1 MTERP
6 HKGRSRPQRPGGRQ
20 RDMANEPCILAY
32 SGGLDTSALIPYIK
46 EQYGYGVIAA
56 LVDVGRNRNLPELK
70 ERALKAG
77 ALDALIIDAKEE
89 FARDFVLP
97 ALVAN
102 ALYEDKYPLVAA
114 LSRPLIA
121 KKIVDLAH
129 ERGATV
135 VAHGCT
141 AKGNDQVRF
150 DISFRCLDPGL
161 KIMGPAREWG
171 MNREEILDYCTARG
185 INVPLTKKN
194 PFSIDENL
202 WGRTIEC
209 GELEDAWAPVPEAAF
224 TETVNPKDAP
234 DDPREVVLTFEKG
247 VPVAVDGEKLGLLEL
262 IDRMDKIAGAH
273 GYGRV
278 DMIENRLVGIKSRE
292 IYEVPGALSLIMA
305 HRDLEELVMTRD
317 LLRYKAGVDQRMA
330 DMTYDAQWFSP
341 LADALRA
348 FVQETQKWVSGDV
361 RLSFFK
367 GNCTVVGRR
376 SPHSL
381 YVERLATY
389 GGGDEFAHD
398 AAVGFIQLWGLPMEV
413 AARRAQGML

>member
-1 MTERP
+1 
-6 HKGRSRPQRPGGRQ
+6 
-20 RDMANEPCILAY
+20 MANQLCVLAY
-32 SGGLDTSALIPYIK
+32 SGGLDTSALIPYLK
-46 EQYGYGVIAA
+46 ETHGYDVIAA
-56 LVDVGRNRNLPELK
+56 LVDVGRNHDLPELK
-70 ERALKAG
+70 NRALSAG
-77 ALDALIIDAKEE
+77 AVEAVIIDAKEE
-89 FARDFVLP
+89 FVQHFVLP
-97 ALVAN
+97 ALQAN
-102 ALYEDKYPLVAA
+102 TLYEDKYPLVAA
-114 LSRPLIA
+114 LSRPLIT

-129 ERGATV
+129 ERGARV

-150 DISFRCLDPGL
+150 DVSFRCLDPSL
-161 KIMGPAREWG
+161 TILGPAREWG
-171 MNREEILDYCTARG
+171 MNREEILDYCSARG

-234 DDPREVVLTFEKG
+234 DEPQEVVVSFEKG
-247 VPVAVDGEKLGLLEL
+247 VPVAIDEQAYPLLE
-262 IDRMDKIAGAH
+262 IIERMDKIAGAH

-292 IYEVPGALSLIMA
+292 IYEVPGALALIMA

-348 FVQETQKWVSGDV
+348 FVADTQKWVTGDV
-361 RLSFFK
+361 RLSLFK

-376 SPHSL
+376 SPYSL
-381 YVERLATY
+381 YVEELATY
-389 GGGDEFAHD
+389 GGGDQFSHD
-398 AAVGFIQLWGLPMEV
+398 AAVGFIRLWGLPMEV

>member
-6 HKGRSRPQRPGGRQ
+6 ESGHERPRRPGGWH
-20 RDMANEPCILAY
+20 MANELCVLAY

-46 EQYGYGVIAA
+46 ETYGYDVIAA

-70 ERALKAG
+70 ERALGAG
-77 ALDALIIDAKEE
+77 AVDAVIIDAKEE
-89 FARDFVLP
+89 FVRDFVLP
-97 ALVAN
+97 ALLAN
-102 ALYEDKYPLVAA
+102 ALYEGKYPLVAA

-129 ERGATV
+129 ERGARV

-150 DISFRCLDPGL
+150 DVSFRCLDPSL
-161 KIMGPAREWG
+161 RIMGPAREWG
-171 MNREEILDYCTARG
+171 MNREEILDYCAARN

-234 DDPREVVLTFEKG
+234 DEPQEVVVSFEKG
-247 VPVAVDGEKLGLLEL
+247 TPVAIDGQAYSLLDL
-262 IDRMDKIAGAH
+262 IDRMDKIGGAH
-273 GYGRV
+273 GFGRV

-292 IYEVPGALSLIMA
+292 IYEVPGALALITA

-348 FVQETQKWVSGDV
+348 FVLETQKWVTGDV

-367 GNCTVVGRR
+367 GSCTVVGRR
-376 SPHSL
+376 SPYSL
-381 YVERLATY
+381 YVEELATY
-389 GGGDEFAHD
+389 GCGDEFTHE

-413 AARRAQGML
+413 AARRAKGML

>member
-1 MTERP
+1 
-6 HKGRSRPQRPGGRQ
+6 
-20 RDMANEPCILAY
+20 MANELCILAY

-46 EQYGYGVIAA
+46 EQYGYDVIAA

-89 FARDFVLP
+89 FAQDFVLP

-150 DISFRCLDPGL
+150 DISFRCLDPSL

-234 DDPREVVLTFEKG
+234 DDPQEVVLTFEKG

-376 SPHSL
+376 SPYSL
-381 YVERLATY
+381 YVEQLATY

>member
-1 MTERP
+1 MASER
-6 HKGRSRPQRPGGRQ
+6 
-20 RDMANEPCILAY
+20 CVLAY
-32 SGGLDTSALIPYIK
+32 SGGLDTSALVPYIK
-46 EQYGYGVIAA
+46 ETYGCDVIAA
-56 LVDVGRNRNLPELK
+56 LVDAGRNRNLPELR
-70 ERALKAG
+70 ERALSAG
-77 ALDALIIDAKEE
+77 ALDSVIIDAKEE
-89 FARDFVLP
+89 FAQDFVLP
-97 ALVAN
+97 ALMAN
-102 ALYEDKYPLVAA
+102 ALYEGKYPLVAA

-121 KKIVDLAH
+121 KKIIDLAH

-150 DISFRCLDPGL
+150 DVSFRCIDPSI
-161 KIMGPAREWG
+161 KVMGPAREWG
-171 MNREEILDYCTARG
+171 MNREEILDYCSVRN

-194 PFSIDENL
+194 PFSVDENL

-209 GELEDAWAPVPEAAF
+209 GELEDAWAAVPEAAF

-234 DDPREVVLTFEKG
+234 DEPQEVVVSFEKG
-247 VPVAVDGEKLGLLEL
+247 VPVAVDGQKLGLVEL
-262 IDRMDKIAGAH
+262 IDAMDKIAGKH

-292 IYEVPGALSLIMA
+292 IYEVPGALALILA
-305 HRDLEELVMTRD
+305 HKDLEDLVMTRD
-317 LLRYKAGVDQRMA
+317 LLRYKGGVDRHMA

-348 FVQETQKWVSGDV
+348 FVNETQKWVTGDV

-367 GNCTVVGRR
+367 GNCVVVGRR

-381 YVERLATY
+381 YVENLATY
-389 GGGDEFAHD
+389 GDNDEFSHAS
-398 AAVGFIQLWGLPMEV
+398 AVGFIQLWGLPMEV
-413 AARRAQGML
+413 AARRAQGLL

>member
-1 MTERP
+1 
-6 HKGRSRPQRPGGRQ
+6 
-20 RDMANEPCILAY
+20 MANELCILAY

-46 EQYGYGVIAA
+46 EQYGYDVIAA

-89 FARDFVLP
+89 FAQDFVLP

-150 DISFRCLDPGL
+150 DISFRCLDPSL

-234 DDPREVVLTFEKG
+234 DDPQEVVLTFEKG
-247 VPVAVDGEKLGLLEL
+247 VPVAVDGEKLGLLEV

-292 IYEVPGALSLIMA
+292 IYEVPGALSLIMV

-317 LLRYKAGVDQRMA
+317 LLRYKAGVDQRVA

-376 SPHSL
+376 SPYSL
-381 YVERLATY
+381 YVEQLATY